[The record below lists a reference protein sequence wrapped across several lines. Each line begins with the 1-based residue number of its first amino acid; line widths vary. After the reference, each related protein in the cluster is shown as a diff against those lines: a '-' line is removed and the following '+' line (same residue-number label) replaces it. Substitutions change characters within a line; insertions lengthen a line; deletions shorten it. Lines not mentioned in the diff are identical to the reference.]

1 MANERLHFAD
11 VAQWENWLDANYDT
25 SDGVVLVMIKKG
37 SQKSAPTV
45 AEALEVA
52 LCYGWIDG
60 KRQRLDD
67 DFFLQGFSPR
77 RRASPW
83 SQINRTKVQALID
96 AGRMRAAGHAEIERA
111 KGDGRWDAAYAPA
124 RDRVVPEDLQ
134 AALDANPKA
143 AAFFEA
149 LDSQN
154 RFAVVFRIGN
164 VKRTETRARKI
175 AEFVAMLER
184 GETIYPR
191 SSRRESSAAS
201 APSPEP
207 GD

>member
-1 MANERLHFAD
+1 MANDRLHFAD
-11 VAQWENWLDANYDT
+11 VAEWEKWLDANHKS

-37 SQKSAPTV
+37 SGKSAPTV

-83 SQINRTKVQALID
+83 SQINRTKVQALIE
-96 AGRMRAAGHAEIERA
+96 AGRMREAGHAEIARA
-111 KGDGRWDAAYAPA
+111 KTDGRWDAAYAPA
-124 RDRVVPEDLQ
+124 RERVVPEDLQ
-134 AALDANPKA
+134 AALDASPKA
-143 AAFFEA
+143 AAFFDE

-164 VKRTETRARKI
+164 VKRAETRARKI
-175 AEFVAMLER
+175 AEFVGMLER
-184 GETIYPR
+184 GETVYPR
-191 SSRRESSAAS
+191 AVRR
-201 APSPEP
+201 APK
-207 GD
+207 